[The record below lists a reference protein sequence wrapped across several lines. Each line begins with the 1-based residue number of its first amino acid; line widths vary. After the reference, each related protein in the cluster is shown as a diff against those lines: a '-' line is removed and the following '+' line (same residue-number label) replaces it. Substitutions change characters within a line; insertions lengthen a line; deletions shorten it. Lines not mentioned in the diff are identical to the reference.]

1 MGLASLVAL
10 LLLLGTKCDGSC
22 RTFHEAYENG
32 LVKCQSFDK
41 YWCDS
46 VICQPDSVWG
56 SGPYHQDSV
65 ICCAARHAGVISL
78 KHQPAFR
85 IDRKR
90 IMSQENLLGTI
101 RNRIISKTKIWQ
113 DSEWDYVYEIQKLEQ
128 LKGVV
133 GEVVAVFGFAREN
146 KIPITCFTDNSSIQL
161 TEHSIKGWDYMSVS
175 HIRDTKLSNNG
186 SRLSFSG
193 LKGYNFHAARC
204 LGDSEMSDVLSLV
217 QYSNAEYKS
226 PVATVRLNQG
236 ESIDIPY
243 EEISSNSNQVYKRRL
258 PDDWDLTQQALALRI
273 TSAKVSDSGIY
284 IVHETKD
291 GGKAGYFF
299 VSVREC
305 MKDKYGIMC
314 DMDCPTCL
322 NGGVCHSQL
331 GICICPPGFTGNIC
345 QFGCPAGWF
354 GKLCQLRCDRET
366 LNWYI
371 SQEGNCSGLT
381 FCLPEPYSCSCAPG
395 YHTSSCTQRC
405 GKGRYGADC
414 RQSCSAEC
422 QEEECHHIYG
432 TCTRGCKPGIP
443 CRKVPTTPEM
453 NLLATT
459 QGLQATWK
467 HTPGIDV
474 LYIITVQAKT
484 RRSCNTPIEEG
495 KQKHLVQNVSTF
507 VASPVHPF
515 TSYEFC
521 LTTSITGG
529 ISEPYCSESTT
540 QPQAPSTTLRNLQCW
555 SITRPNRVR
564 CRVYVNNDG
573 CMSYNGANIAVNI
586 TLQAH
591 LDCRNPHAILYKSET
606 LKNYKTR
613 YLLDFD
619 EPLAGEKYYVTAF
632 VRNEAGNGP
641 QINITHTTDA
651 KNPPPVLNL
660 TYTIVSE
667 SAIKLKWN
675 DPCPSNGLIT
685 RYRIDDKIVNIENC
699 DATQEYQNCY
709 TIHGLKFG
717 NTYTVNVQAGNQM
730 GFSDAET
737 VTFKLKEEE
746 PNSPEVTSIPGDT
759 KIKVTLKQSSRPGGS
774 LLNCTISLP
783 LPHRPCIFDL
793 QISQPSLDC
802 EFNAEPGKMY
812 PIRAMCCNSEY
823 CSDELKKDVA
833 TKPLAP
839 HLTGPP
845 RVYRKTK
852 TSVTLILPIITTEGE
867 GKSSLALLVKKEGEH
882 VEQLNEET
890 AIDLWKKRPGHPR
903 RMTREVPSYPECEK
917 SLRIA
922 GWINKSQTEFE
933 VGDNNTYNG
942 IYNCPLKH
950 RQTYHFAALG
960 VTQLI
965 DEESFSF
972 QVLEE
977 GVVVEPYTPI
987 RIGIWA
993 SLTLFL
999 LTLIVL
1005 FITFVYYRHFASA
1018 GPTKDVI
1025 EITVRDNGTSKTG
1038 QHRTVG
1044 PDDNKNEAGSTD
1056 IAVPNTVILKPPN
1069 IRENGIAEADNA
1081 VYANFSLEE
1090 EEDIYVNLT
1099 QQRVSLEEVQ
1109 AYLNSNI
1116 DSQETAYE
1124 FMNVP
1129 TTLDKSMDVAILPAN
1144 KSKNRYKNNLPYDD
1158 TRVKLSV
1165 VADDPHSD
1173 YINANHVP
1181 GYGKID
1187 YIASQGPKHARVP
1200 TMKDFW
1206 RMVVEQ
1212 DVGVIIMVANF
1223 VEGEK
1228 RKVGEY
1234 FKPEE
1239 TLDFDG
1245 YLVSVTNIIS
1255 LPFCTLSTLEVGGYD
1270 LGYQVQHYQY
1280 HTWPDHGVPA
1290 EPKSLAHMLLY
1301 IIANYSHG
1309 KVLVHCSAGI
1319 GRTGTILQVLLM
1331 REMLL
1336 LKERF
1341 EPLEVL
1347 TKLRGC
1353 RARLVE
1359 NWKQFNLA
1367 LEIFDEII
1375 FGEVTKIPA
1384 EEFISQLKHQ
1394 VSASGVQ
1401 LDTIKALPSP
1411 LAFKSST
1418 FPETQAMNRNMSVLP
1433 ADSRKVILQMQD
1445 GLLESQYINAVLFPY
1460 FREGHGLLVTEHPLP
1475 ITIVKFWRMVL
1486 ERNCSAVILIH
1497 SFDQQ
1502 SEMEFPRILPNE
1514 GEVWP
1519 LGDLN
1524 ISTQLSQSYNN
1535 NFIEYTVDIINTN
1548 SLNNA
1553 SIRVVVYQVLG
1564 WAQGDPLPPSPDL
1577 LLTLADL
1584 VLQLPHDPLSGPPLL
1599 CCSDG
1604 YSGCGLVAAMAM
1616 VVEQVQKEQAVDVY
1630 RTVVQLLRTRQ
1641 HFITTQDQYC
1651 LLLNAAALYVN
1662 QLSIYGNINMYG
1674 TDY

>member
-1 MGLASLVAL
+1 MGLASLVML
-10 LLLLGTKCDGSC
+10 LFLLGTKCDGSC
-22 RTFHEAYENG
+22 RTFQEAFG
-32 LVKCQSFDK
+32 SPDVCQSFDN
-41 YWCDS
+41 YRCDS
-46 VICQPDSVWG
+46 MICQPNSVWG
-56 SGPYHQDSV
+56 SGPYHQDSD

-85 IDRKR
+85 INRN
-90 IMSQENLLGTI
+90 MSQENLLGTV
-101 RNRIISKTKIWQ
+101 RNRIVSKTRIWQ

-133 GEVVAVFGFAREN
+133 GELVAVFGHAKNNE
-146 KIPITCFTDNSSIQL
+146 IPITCLTDNSSIQL
-161 TEHSIKGWDYMSVS
+161 TLQSIKSWSYEDIGRRSVY
-175 HIRDTKLSNNG
+175 DAELSSSG
-186 SRLSFSG
+186 SRLSFTG
-193 LKGYNFHAARC
+193 YKPYNFHAARC

-217 QYSNAEYKS
+217 QHSTAKYKS

-236 ESIDIPY
+236 ESIDIPF
-243 EEISSNSNQVYKRRL
+243 ENISNNSKQVYKLRL
-258 PDDWDLTQQALALRI
+258 PDGWDPTQQDLPLHI
-273 TSAKVSDSGIY
+273 TSAKISDSGIY
-284 IVHETKD
+284 SVHETMND
-291 GGKAGYFF
+291 GINAAYFF

-314 DMDCPTCL
+314 DMNCPTCL

-345 QFGCPAGWF
+345 QFGCPVGWF

-366 LNWYI
+366 LNWDI
-371 SQEGNCSGLT
+371 TQEGNCSGLT

-395 YHTSSCTQRC
+395 YYKSSCTQRC
-405 GKGRYGADC
+405 GKGMYGADC
-414 RQSCSAEC
+414 SQSCSAEC

-432 TCTRGCKPGIP
+432 TCTHGCKPGIP

-453 NLLATT
+453 NLLATNR
-459 QGLQATWK
+459 GLQATWK
-467 HTPGIDV
+467 HTPGTDA

-484 RRSCNTPIEEG
+484 RISCNTPIEEEM
-495 KQKHLVQNVSTF
+495 QKHLVQNVSTF
-507 VASPVHPF
+507 VASPLHPF

-529 ISEPYCSESTT
+529 ISEPYCNKSTT
-540 QPQAPSTTLRNLQCW
+540 QPQAPSTTTLSHLQCW
-555 SITRPNRVR
+555 MQQKRMW
-564 CRVYVNNDG
+564 CRVYENYEG
-573 CMSYNGANIAVNI
+573 CMSYNGANITVNI

-591 LDCRNPHAILYKSET
+591 LACQNPHAILSKSKILMSYSKYYT
-606 LKNYKTR
+606 MY
-613 YLLDFD
+613 FD
-619 EPLAGEKYYVTAF
+619 EFLAGEKYYVTAF
-632 VRNEAGNGP
+632 VQNEAGNGP
-641 QINITHTTDA
+641 QINITYTTTA
-651 KNPPPVLNL
+651 KKPPPVLNL
-660 TYTIVSE
+660 TYTIVSD
-667 SAIKLKWN
+667 SATKLKWN

-685 RYRIDDKIVNIENC
+685 SYRINKNVYTGIEDC
-699 DATQEYQNCY
+699 DATQEYQKCY
-709 TIHGLKFG
+709 TIDGLKFG
-717 NTYTVNVQAGNQM
+717 DTYTMNVQAGNQM
-730 GFSDAET
+730 GFSVAET
-737 VTFKLKEEE
+737 VTFKLKEEK

-774 LLNCTISLP
+774 LLNCTIFLP

-793 QISQPSLDC
+793 QISQLSLDC

-823 CSDELKKDVA
+823 CSDELKMNVA

-867 GKSSLALLVKKEGEH
+867 GKSFLALLVKKEGER
-882 VEQLNEET
+882 VEQLNEEK
-890 AIDLWKKRPGHPR
+890 AIDLWKMRPGHPR
-903 RMTREVPSYPECEK
+903 RKTREVPSYPECDK
-917 SLRIA
+917 SFRIA

-950 RQTYHFAALG
+950 HQTYHFAALG
-960 VTQLI
+960 VTQLLG
-965 DEESFSF
+965 EESFSF

-987 RIGIWA
+987 LIGTWA
-993 SLTLFL
+993 SLTLFF

-1018 GPTKDVI
+1018 GPAKDVV

-1038 QHRTVG
+1038 GTVVQ
-1044 PDDNKNEAGSTD
+1044 DDNKNEAGSTG
-1056 IAVPNTVILKPPN
+1056 IAVPNTVILKPLN
-1069 IRENGIAEADNA
+1069 IRENGIAEADSA

-1099 QQRVSLEEVQ
+1099 QQPVSLEEVQ
-1109 AYLNSNI
+1109 AYLNSSI
-1116 DSQETAYE
+1116 DSQETSYE
-1124 FMNVP
+1124 FMSVP
-1129 TTLDKSMDVAILPAN
+1129 TTLDKSMDVGILPAN

-1187 YIASQGPKHARVP
+1187 YIASQGPKDARVP

-1255 LPFCTLSTLEVGGYD
+1255 LPFCTLSTLKVGGYG
-1270 LGYQVQHYQY
+1270 LGYQVQHYHY
-1280 HTWPDHGVPA
+1280 HTWPDHSVPA

-1301 IIANYSHG
+1301 ITANYSHG

-1319 GRTGTILQVLLM
+1319 GRTGTILQVFLM

-1341 EPLEVL
+1341 EPLVVL

-1367 LEIFDEII
+1367 LEIFDEIT
-1375 FGEVTKIPA
+1375 FGEVTKIPV

-1394 VSASGVQ
+1394 VNASGVQ

-1433 ADSRKVILQMQD
+1433 ADSRRVILQMQD
-1445 GLLESQYINAVLFPY
+1445 GLLESQYINAVLVPY

-1502 SEMEFPRILPNE
+1502 SEVEFPRILPNE

-1548 SLNNA
+1548 SINNA

-1564 WAQGDPLPPSPDL
+1564 WAQGDPLSPSPDL

-1604 YSGCGLVAAMAM
+1604 YSGCGLVAAMAL

-1630 RTVVQLLRTRQ
+1630 RTVVKLLRTRQ

-1651 LLLNAAALYVN
+1651 LLLNAAALYIN
-1662 QLSIYGNINMYG
+1662 QFSIYGNINMYS
-1674 TDY
+1674 TD